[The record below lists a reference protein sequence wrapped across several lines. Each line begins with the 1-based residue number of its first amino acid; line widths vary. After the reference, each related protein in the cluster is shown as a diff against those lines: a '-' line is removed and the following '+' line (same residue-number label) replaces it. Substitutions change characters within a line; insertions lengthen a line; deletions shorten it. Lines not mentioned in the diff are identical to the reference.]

1 MPNPPPHSQ
10 TTSQLLAGLYDTAN
24 TEVWSQF
31 DARYRPI
38 ILGVVLRLGLRP
50 EDAADVAQ
58 QVLFEFVRDYRLGKY
73 SRDKGRLRSWIAG
86 IARNRAIDLLNAERR
101 ARIGRGESAIVAL
114 PDQHT
119 FDQAWT
125 AEERRAVL
133 NEAKRRLRE
142 RSGHDEA
149 TIRAFEMVVERKIPA
164 ETAAAE
170 CGLSIASVYQAKARI
185 AEKLRSIIEQVEA
198 EFADPA

>member
-10 TTSQLLAGLYDTAN
+10 TTSQLLAGLFDTAN

-73 SRDKGRLRSWIAG
+73 NRDKGRLRSWIAG

-142 RSGHDEA
+142 HSGHDEA

-198 EFADPA
+198 EFVDPA